1 MITITYFHGKD
12 DEQLHRYNLREMCLV
27 NKVVGFPNGA
37 FVCEIEY
44 DAVTG
49 CSRKI
54 VFFHNSLQTPPS
66 PTSV

>member
-1 MITITYFHGKD
+1 MIITYFHGKD
-12 DEQLHRYNLREMCLV
+12 DEQLHRYKMREMCLV

-49 CSRKI
+49 CSRKKC
-54 VFFHNSLQTPPS
+54 VFSQFTVTPPS
-66 PTSV
+66 PTSL